1 MLLKVDLRQ
10 NDAFLFLECQ
20 LRGRVHLGGG
30 HGTIT
35 VVCLI
40 PCVHLCLIAWYHYQ
54 IQVCLRVHIWKWWKG
69 KWNIQSRRLFCGIL
83 HLAAEQCWASVLKLW
98 IIYKQKYLQR
108 SVDAHVGVTARN
120 TLLMEVRGCHC
131 ECACEI
137 GRRDQSKEF
146 KMWIVWISK
155 GLHERLWCPAC
166 SYMTLCLWHDIHYGT
181 GMSHNGFGCLHFS
194 MCLHTCVFDCVHSSS
209 KFSSLCGALQCP
221 LLIHSQNGCCQAE
234 KLPSRVLMGLNR
246 KLSSV
251 GFIELIAYMS
261 GVILF
266 S

>member
-1 MLLKVDLRQ
+1 MS
-10 NDAFLFLECQ
+10 ASWESAS
-20 LRGRVHLGGG
+20 GGG
-30 HGTIT
+30 
-35 VVCLI
+35 
-40 PCVHLCLIAWYHYQ
+40 AWYYYSGLPNPMCTLLFNCM
-54 IQVCLRVHIWKWWKG
+54 ISLPDSSVFACAYMEMVERQVEYTVAPSFLW
-69 KWNIQSRRLFCGIL
+69 

-108 SVDAHVGVTARN
+108 SVDAHVGVTARK

>member
-1 MLLKVDLRQ
+1 MS
-10 NDAFLFLECQ
+10 ASWESAS
-20 LRGRVHLGGG
+20 GGGG

-108 SVDAHVGVTARN
+108 SVYVHVGVTARK

-166 SYMTLCLWHDIHYGT
+166 SYMTLCLWHDIHARG
-181 GMSHNGFGCLHFS
+181 
-194 MCLHTCVFDCVHSSS
+194 
-209 KFSSLCGALQCP
+209 
-221 LLIHSQNGCCQAE
+221 QAE

>member
-108 SVDAHVGVTARN
+108 SVDAHVGVTARK

-137 GRRDQSKEF
+137 GRRDQSKELDVDRLDF
-146 KMWIVWISK
+146 KGIAWASLVS
-155 GLHERLWCPAC
+155 
-166 SYMTLCLWHDIHYGT
+166 
-181 GMSHNGFGCLHFS
+181 S
-194 MCLHTCVFDCVHSSS
+194 M
-209 KFSSLCGALQCP
+209 
-221 LLIHSQNGCCQAE
+221 LIHDFMPLAWYTLRHGHESQWVWVSA
-234 KLPSRVLMGLNR
+234 
-246 KLSSV
+246 
-251 GFIELIAYMS
+251 F
-261 GVILF
+261 
-266 S
+266 